1 MKLNRIISI
10 LYLLLFFT
18 GEVEL
23 YAWTYPTSK
32 PSYLFSS
39 GDGSSSKPYEI
50 RDAQD
55 LANLAYMV
63 SQGGEDYSGKYF
75 VMTNDITLNTG
86 LVNADCTDRNTGDF
100 KVWTSIGKFGFW
112 SDKRFK
118 GDFNGNSHTIYGLF
132 IEAKDN
138 FNGLFGV
145 VDGGTIRNLTI
156 ADSYMC
162 ASYPCSPSNH
172 YGFIAGETYNATFLN
187 CHVKNSCIRNTDNPN
202 RHHLAIGGLVGHC
215 KTGGIFRK
223 CSFNGNFNLHS
234 FDTAGW
240 ISAGGLIGYGGR
252 IGDTVGEAQL
262 YYCSTK
268 GKFTVTGSPSIKVY
282 GMGIILSEA
291 YGCVAGMDFD
301 IQTHGEY
308 YTGWAF
314 RYPIEV
320 ASFAS
325 TSGQCTQCVTY
336 GTIKVGEP
344 DNPIKVQP
352 LTNRDYESYNIS
364 IGTFSSEGEYRYT
377 SEDIKNQCAAYTNVE
392 LYLHDDSKG
401 NAYITSFGLGRIR
414 EGKEGDAAVT
424 EVTELKNCIV
434 AGKHIVHSKSEIGYN
449 PVILYDYGSVNGTDK
464 SWERV
469 KGAKYCTYVN
479 SVKDE
484 DAYFRYKDQKFE
496 SITPEELTGD
506 KLLAELNALSEGS
519 YQWGRITTEGD
530 LKGYPMPVICGGS
543 ISDMKGSGTQE
554 APYLIGS
561 EADLRNF
568 QKTMETEDSKGKY
581 YKLTADIDMSEQ
593 AMPAIGSQEN
603 PFQGTFDGNG
613 HSINGLVTGEG
624 YLFHYLQGTV
634 KNLTLLDYK
643 GKADKT
649 GLVTSIA
656 CFVGGSA
663 DGGVSNPGYIKN
675 CYVSG
680 NIEAYRSSN
689 KYDYNVIATGLCLNI
704 YEPSTMENCYFKGNI
719 KVSSK
724 TVDGNIVYSD
734 FAGSTRPADTS
745 LYVGGLASAFGKAT
759 ESTNPTAINRCYA
772 LFTYEC
778 DETGNAFNSKTVYGT
793 IANTSAHQNVHYS
806 YYVCDKE
813 IDNYTEKLGSESELN
828 DKLGGFSGWKK
839 GCYRPVVEGT
849 KYYTATL
856 PDESRTVTY
865 LDAIPEANTTPNY
878 IMNVKTSDDPYAD
891 KLVWKLPN
899 VAVYVPSEQTDY
911 IPNCMLDQTHDF
923 KYTPTSGAATKG
935 QLIYNLTQ
943 TDKGY
948 HMICL
953 PGVVERVDL
962 PDGAKVM
969 IIGKIQT
976 VGAQEQVNVV
986 MVDTIPAGVPCML
999 YVPTTTVTTGTTI
1012 PLVMRSGIV
1021 STPTVDETYSDFKGT
1036 FSKNTNVPVGAC
1048 TTAIYSG
1055 DNNTLPCFVRNTGTT
1070 TAEPFTAWLEGATGN
1085 VQIVDY
1091 ILLDEEN
1098 EAMTVTLCEYNAKT
1112 NNAKTNNAK
1121 TYNAKNCNIKMRR
1134 ALKKDNW
1141 NTICLPYSL
1150 TSDEIS
1156 SLFGSG
1162 TKVETFSDLEYNS
1175 ETNSYTMKFSAATE
1189 ITAGTPYLIK
1199 PSKDVSDNIY
1209 EIKDR
1214 TITCTSETYV
1224 PTGTSQTANN
1234 TTLTMQGEYNKR
1246 MITPFD
1252 VTESENIYVI
1262 SGDKIYHVNSDVE
1275 MKGFRC
1281 YFVAKESTTE
1291 PSVGGSGAF
1300 SNAKVIHSDGSSTDL
1315 RLIDSEA
1322 TGDTDAVYDLLGR
1335 KRDAQT
1341 KGLVIKNGIKVLK

>member
-18 GEVEL
+18 GEGEL
-23 YAWTYPTSK
+23 YAWNYPTSK
-32 PSYLFSS
+32 PSYPFSS

-63 SQGGEDYSGKYF
+63 CEGGEDYSGKYF
-75 VMTNDITLNTG
+75 VMTKDITLNTR

-100 KVWTSIGKFGFW
+100 KVWTSIGKYGFW
-112 SDKRFK
+112 SDKSFK

-145 VDGGTIRNLTI
+145 IDGGTIRNLTI

-162 ASYPCSPSNH
+162 ASYPCSTSNY
-172 YGFIAGETYNATFLN
+172 YGFIAGETSNATFLN
-187 CHVKNSCIRNTDNPN
+187 CHVKNSCIRNSDNPN
-202 RHHLAIGGLVGHC
+202 RHLLAIGGLVGHC
-215 KTGGIFRK
+215 KKGGIFRK

-252 IGDTVGEAQL
+252 ISDTVGEAKL

-268 GKFTVTGSPSIKVY
+268 GKFTVTGSPCIEVY

-308 YTGWAF
+308 YTGWGF
-314 RYPIEV
+314 HDPIEV

-325 TSGQCTQCVTY
+325 TSGRCTQCVTY

-352 LTNRDYESYNIS
+352 LTNREYKFYNIC
-364 IGTFSSEGEYRYT
+364 IGTFSSSGEYRGD
-377 SEDIKNQCAAYTNVE
+377 SDDIKNQCAAYTNVE

-401 NAYITSFGLGRIR
+401 NAYITSFGLGYIR
-414 EGKEGDAAVT
+414 EEYEGNAL
-424 EVTELKNCIV
+424 VTELKNCIV
-434 AGKHIVHSKSEIGYN
+434 AGKHIVQSTSKIGYN
-449 PVILYDYGSVNGTDK
+449 PVTLYDGGSVNGSDN

-469 KGAKYCTYVN
+469 QGAKYCTYVN

-519 YQWGRITTEGD
+519 NQWGRITTEGD

-568 QKTMETEDSKGKY
+568 QKTMETEDSEGKY

-593 AMPAIGSQEN
+593 PMPAIGQAN

-613 HSINGLVTGEG
+613 HSINGLVTEKG

-649 GLVTSIA
+649 GIVTSIA

-663 DGGVSNPGYIKN
+663 DGQVSKPGYIKN

-680 NIEAYRSSN
+680 NIEAYRSSSAAEN
-689 KYDYNVIATGLCLNI
+689 NVEATGLCLNI
-704 YEPSTMENCYFKGNI
+704 YEPSTVENSYFKGSI

-724 TVDGNIVYSD
+724 TVDGQIVNSGYVGLS
-734 FAGSTRPADTS
+734 SPAATY
-745 LYVGGLASAFGKAT
+745 LYVGGLAGTFSKVI
-759 ESTNPTAINRCYA
+759 ESTNPTAIKQCYA
-772 LFTYEC
+772 SFTYEC
-778 DETGNAFNSKTVYGT
+778 DETGKTFDSKTVYGT
-793 IANTSAHQNVHYS
+793 IANTSSHQNVNDCF
-806 YYVCDKE
+806 YVCDKE

-953 PGVVERVDL
+953 PGVVERNDL

-1021 STPTVDETYSDFKGT
+1021 STPTVNATYSDFKGT
-1036 FSKNTNVPVGAC
+1036 FSNNTNVPVGAC
-1048 TTAIYSG
+1048 TTAQYSG
-1055 DNNTLPCFVRNTGTT
+1055 DNNTLPCFVRNTVTT

-1112 NNAKTNNAK
+1112 NNAKTYNAK

-1262 SGDKIYHVNSDVE
+1262 NGDKIYHVNSDVE
-1275 MKGFRC
+1275 MKGFHC

-1300 SNAKVIHSDGSSTDL
+1300 SNAKVIHSDGTSTDL
-1315 RLIDSEA
+1315 RLIDAEA

>member
-1 MKLNRIISI
+1 MNLNRIISI

-18 GEVEL
+18 GEGEL

-32 PSYLFSS
+32 PSYPFTS
-39 GDGSSSKPYEI
+39 GDGSYSNPYEI
-50 RDAQD
+50 RNAQD

-63 SQGGEDYSGKYF
+63 REGGEDYSGKHF
-75 VMTNDITLNTG
+75 VMTNDITLNEN
-86 LVNADCTDRNTGDF
+86 LVNADCTDRNTGNF
-100 KVWTSIGKFGFW
+100 QVWTPIGNNGR
-112 SDKRFK
+112 DNNFK
-118 GDFNGNSHTIYGLF
+118 GNFNGNSHTISGLF
-132 IEAKDN
+132 IEDN
-138 FNGLFGV
+138 DYYNGLFGV
-145 VDGGTIRNLTI
+145 VVKGTIRNLTI
-156 ADSYMC
+156 ADSYMR
-162 ASYPCSPSNH
+162 ASNPYSSNF
-172 YGFIAGETYNATFLN
+172 YGFIAGQTSNATLLN
-187 CHVKNSCIRNTDNPN
+187 CHVKNSCVTNTGNDSWNKV
-202 RHHLAIGGLVGHC
+202 AIGGLVGSSMNY
-215 KTGGIFRK
+215 GVFRK
-223 CSFNGNFNLHS
+223 CSFNGNFVLHS
-234 FDTAGW
+234 FH
-240 ISAGGLIGYGGR
+240 IKSLVNAGGI
-252 IGDTVGEAQL
+252 VGNGSITNL
-262 YYCSTK
+262 YSCSTK
-268 GKFTVTGSPSIKVY
+268 GKFKVTGSPAIGVY
-282 GMGIILSEA
+282 GIGSDIGDA

-308 YTGWAF
+308 YIGETK
-314 RYPIEV
+314 YHSLDV
-320 ASFAS
+320 ASFAY
-325 TSGQCTQCVTY
+325 TSGRCTLCTTY

-344 DNPIKVQP
+344 DNPVRVQP
-352 LTNRDYESYNIS
+352 LDSRCREWYSIR
-364 IGTFSSEGEYRYT
+364 IGTFSSVGKLVKAYMK
-377 SEDIKNQCAAYTNVE
+377 DQCAAYTNVE

-401 NAYITSFGLGRIR
+401 NAFITSFGLAISN
-414 EGKEGDAAVT
+414 T
-424 EVTELKNCIV
+424 EYQGLKLKNCIV
-434 AGKHIVHSKSEIGYN
+434 AGNHIIKSNTAIGYN
-449 PVILYDYGSVNGTDK
+449 PVVLDYNNGD
-464 SWERV
+464 SQQDVDDAWEWA
-469 KGAKYCTYVN
+469 KGVKYCTYVN
-479 SVKDE
+479 GVKDE
-484 DAYFRYKDQKFE
+484 GFYFKNENIKFK
-496 SITPEELTGD
+496 SITPEELKGD
-506 KLLAELNALSEGS
+506 ELLAGLNALSDGGN
-519 YQWGRITTEGD
+519 QWGRITTEGD
-530 LKGYPMPVICGGS
+530 LTDYPMPVICGGS
-543 ISDMKGSGTQE
+543 ISDIKGSGSQE
-554 APYLIGS
+554 SPYLIGS
-561 EADLRNF
+561 EADLRLF
-568 QKTMETEDSKGKY
+568 QQTVEQGGGVDKY

-593 AMPAIGSQEN
+593 PMPAIGPQAH

-613 HSINGLVTGEG
+613 HSINGLVTKNG

-649 GLVTSIA
+649 GIVTSIA

-663 DGGVSNPGYIKN
+663 DGQVSKPGYIKN

-680 NIEAYRSSN
+680 NIEAYRSSSAAEN
-689 KYDYNVIATGLCLNI
+689 NVEATGLCLNI
-704 YEPSTMENCYFKGNI
+704 YEPSTVENSYFKGSI

-724 TVDGNIVYSD
+724 TVDGQIVNSGYV
-734 FAGSTRPADTS
+734 GSSSPAATY
-745 LYVGGLASAFGKAT
+745 LYVGGLAGKFSKVT
-759 ESTNPTAINRCYA
+759 ESTNPTAIKQCYA
-772 LFTYEC
+772 SFTYEC
-778 DETGNAFNSKTVYGT
+778 DETGKTFDSKTVYGT
-793 IANTSAHQNVHYS
+793 IANTSSHQNVNDCF
-806 YYVCDKE
+806 YVCDKE

-891 KLVWKLPN
+891 KLVWQLPN

-953 PGVVERVDL
+953 PGVVERNDL

-1021 STPTVDETYSDFKGT
+1021 STPTVNATYSDFKGT

-1048 TTAIYSG
+1048 TTAQYSG
-1055 DNNTLPCFVRNTGTT
+1055 DNNTLPCFVRNTVTT
-1070 TAEPFTAWLEGATGN
+1070 TATPFTAWLEGATGD

-1098 EAMTVTLCEYNAKT
+1098 AAMTVTLSED
-1112 NNAKTNNAK
+1112 
-1121 TYNAKNCNIKMRR
+1121 NAKNYNIKMRR
-1134 ALKKDNW
+1134 ALKKDDW

-1175 ETNSYTMKFSAATE
+1175 ETNSYTMKFTAATE
-1189 ITAGTPYLIK
+1189 ITADTPYLIK

-1224 PTGTSQTANN
+1224 PTGISQTANN

-1262 SGDKIYHVNSDVE
+1262 SGDKIYPVNSDVE
-1275 MKGFRC
+1275 MKGLRC

-1291 PSVGGSGAF
+1291 PSVGGSSMF
-1300 SNAKVIHSDGSSTDL
+1300 SNAKVIHSDGTSTDL
-1315 RLIDSEA
+1315 RLIDAEA

>member
-1 MKLNRIISI
+1 MNLNRIISI

-18 GEVEL
+18 GESEL

-32 PSYLFSS
+32 PSYPFTS
-39 GDGSSSKPYEI
+39 GDGSYSNPYEI
-50 RDAQD
+50 RNAQD

-63 SQGGEDYSGKYF
+63 REGGEDYSGKYF
-75 VMTNDITLNTG
+75 VMTNDITLNEN
-86 LVNADCTDRNTGDF
+86 LVNADCTDRNTGNF
-100 KVWTSIGKFGFW
+100 QVWTPIGNNGR
-112 SDKRFK
+112 DNNFK
-118 GDFNGNSHTIYGLF
+118 GNFNGNSHTISGLF
-132 IEAKDN
+132 IEDN
-138 FNGLFGV
+138 DNYNGLFGV
-145 VDGGTIRNLTI
+145 VVKGTIRNLTI
-156 ADSYMC
+156 ADSYMR
-162 ASYPCSPSNH
+162 ASNPYSSNF
-172 YGFIAGETYNATFLN
+172 YGFIAGQTSNATLLN
-187 CHVKNSCIRNTDNPN
+187 CHVKNSCVTNTGNDSWNKV
-202 RHHLAIGGLVGHC
+202 AIGGLVGSSMYY
-215 KTGGIFRK
+215 GVFRN
-223 CSFNGNFNLHS
+223 CSFNGNFVLHS
-234 FDTAGW
+234 FH
-240 ISAGGLIGYGGR
+240 IKSLVNAGGILGNGSI
-252 IGDTVGEAQL
+252 TNL
-262 YYCSTK
+262 YSCSTK
-268 GKFTVTGSPSIKVY
+268 GKFKVTGSPAIGVY
-282 GMGIILSEA
+282 GIGGDIGDA

-308 YTGWAF
+308 YIGDINNK
-314 RYPIEV
+314 YYSLDV
-320 ASFAS
+320 ASFS
-325 TSGQCTQCVTY
+325 YSSGRCTLCTTY

-344 DNPIKVQP
+344 DNPVRVQP
-352 LTNRDYESYNIS
+352 LEMRNREWYNIR
-364 IGTFSSEGEYRYT
+364 IGTFSSVGRLVKNDEEYM
-377 SEDIKNQCAAYTNVE
+377 EDQCAAYTNVE

-401 NAYITSFGLGRIR
+401 NAFITSFGLALSNTGYQ
-414 EGKEGDAAVT
+414 GLK
-424 EVTELKNCIV
+424 LKNCIV
-434 AGKHIVHSKSEIGYN
+434 AGNHIIKSNTAIGGYN
-449 PVILYDYGSVNGTDK
+449 PVVLDYNNGD
-464 SWERV
+464 SQLDVDDAWEWA
-469 KGAKYCTYVN
+469 KGVKYCTYVN
-479 SVKDE
+479 GVKDE
-484 DAYFRYKDQKFE
+484 GFYFKNENIKFK
-496 SITPEELTGD
+496 SITPEELKGD
-506 KLLAELNALSEGS
+506 ELLAGLNALSDGGN
-519 YQWGRITTEGD
+519 QWGRITTEGD
-530 LKGYPMPVICGGS
+530 LTDYPMPVICGGS
-543 ISDMKGSGTQE
+543 ISDIKGSGSQE
-554 APYLIGS
+554 SPFLIGS
-561 EADLRNF
+561 EADLRLF
-568 QKTMETEDSKGKY
+568 QQTVEQGGGVDKY

-593 AMPAIGSQEN
+593 PMPAIGPQVH

-613 HSINGLVTGEG
+613 HSINGLVTKNG

-649 GLVTSIA
+649 GIVTSIA

-663 DGGVSNPGYIKN
+663 DGQVSTPGYIKN

-680 NIEAYRSSN
+680 NIEAYRSSLAAEN
-689 KYDYNVIATGLCLNI
+689 NVEATGLCLNI
-704 YEPSTMENCYFKGNI
+704 YEPSTVENSYFKGSI

-724 TVDGNIVYSD
+724 TVDGQIVNSGYV
-734 FAGSTRPADTS
+734 GSSSPAATY
-745 LYVGGLASAFGKAT
+745 LYVGGLAGTFSKVI
-759 ESTNPTAINRCYA
+759 ESTNPTAIKQCYA
-772 LFTYEC
+772 SFTYEC
-778 DETGNAFNSKTVYGT
+778 DETGKTFDSKTVYGT
-793 IANTSAHQNVHYS
+793 IANTSSHQNVNDCF
-806 YYVCDKE
+806 YVCDKE

-828 DKLGGFSGWKK
+828 DKLGGFSSWKK

-878 IMNVKTSDDPYAD
+878 IMNVQTSDDPYAD

-923 KYTPTSGAATKG
+923 KYIPTSGAATKG

-953 PGVVERVDL
+953 PGVVERDDL

-999 YVPTTTVTTGTTI
+999 YVPTTTVTKGTTI

-1021 STPTVDETYSDFKGT
+1021 STPTVNATYSNFKGT

-1055 DNNTLPCFVRNTGTT
+1055 DNNTLPCFVRNTETT
-1070 TAEPFTAWLEGATGN
+1070 TAEPFTAWLEGATGD

-1098 EAMTVTLCEYNAKT
+1098 KAMTVTLSED
-1112 NNAKTNNAK
+1112 
-1121 TYNAKNCNIKMRR
+1121 NAKNCNIKMRR
-1134 ALKKDNW
+1134 ALKKDDW

-1156 SLFGSG
+1156 PLFGSG
-1162 TKVETFSDLEYNS
+1162 TKVETFSDLEYNCG
-1175 ETNSYTMKFSAATE
+1175 TNSYTMKFSAATE

-1199 PSKDVSDNIY
+1199 PSKDVSGNIY
-1209 EIKDR
+1209 DIKDR

-1234 TTLTMQGEYNKR
+1234 ITLTMQGEYNKR

-1262 SGDKIYHVNSDVE
+1262 SGDKIYRVNSDVE

-1281 YFVAKESTTE
+1281 YFVAK
-1291 PSVGGSGAF
+1291 GAF
-1300 SNAKVIHSDGSSTDL
+1300 SNAKVIHSDGTSTDL
-1315 RLIDSEA
+1315 RLIDAKA

>member
-1 MKLNRIISI
+1 MNLNRIISF
-10 LYLLLFFT
+10 LCLLLFFT
-18 GEVEL
+18 GEGEL
-23 YAWTYPTSK
+23 YAWNYPTSK
-32 PSYLFSS
+32 PSIPFSS
-39 GDGSSSKPYEI
+39 GDGSYSHPYEI
-50 RDAQD
+50 RNEHD

-63 SQGGEDYSGKYF
+63 REEGEDYSGKHF
-75 VMTNDITLNTG
+75 VMTNDITLNKN

-100 KVWTSIGKFGFW
+100 QVWTPIGKYGSW
-112 SDKRFK
+112 SDNKFK
-118 GDFNGNSHTIYGLF
+118 GDFNGNSHTIYGLL
-132 IEAKDN
+132 IEANDYY
-138 FNGLFGV
+138 NGLFGV
-145 VDGGTIRNLTI
+145 VDEGTIRNLTI
-156 ADSYMC
+156 ADSYMH
-162 ASYPCSPSNH
+162 ASNPYSSNF
-172 YGFIAGETYNATFLN
+172 YGFIAGETSNATLLN
-187 CHVKNSCIRNTDNPN
+187 CHVKNSCVTNSGIDSWNKIG
-202 RHHLAIGGLVGHC
+202 IGGLVGRSLNEDV
-215 KTGGIFRK
+215 FSK
-223 CSFNGNFNLHS
+223 CSFNGNFVLYS
-234 FDTAGW
+234 FRTE
-240 ISAGGLIGYGGR
+240 SLVYAGGILGYGNTTSGY
-252 IGDTVGEAQL
+252 DSEVKL
-262 YYCSTK
+262 YSCSTK
-268 GKFTVTGSPSIKVY
+268 GKFKVTGSPAIGVY
-282 GMGIILSEA
+282 GIGVNIGEA

-301 IQTHGEY
+301 IQTHGNY
-308 YTGWAF
+308 NLGSF
-314 RYPIEV
+314 PCPIDV
-320 ASFAS
+320 ASFS
-325 TSGQCTQCVTY
+325 FSSGRCTLCTTY

-344 DNPIKVQP
+344 DNPVRVKP
-352 LTNRDYESYNIS
+352 LGEQSRSVNNIR
-364 IGTFSSEGEYRYT
+364 IGTFSSVGKLYENH
-377 SEDIKNQCAAYTNVE
+377 EDMKDQCAAYTNVE

-401 NAYITSFGLGRIR
+401 KAFITSFGLAYI
-414 EGKEGDAAVT
+414 KNST
-424 EVTELKNCIV
+424 EYQVLTLKNCIV
-434 AGKHIVHSKSEIGYN
+434 AGNHIIKSNTAIGYN
-449 PVILYDYGSVNGTDK
+449 PVLLFDYDDGDSPEAFDEA
-464 SWERV
+464 WERA
-469 KGAKYCTYVN
+469 KGVKYCTTVN
-479 SVKDE
+479 GVKDE
-484 DAYFRYKDQKFE
+484 GFYFSKYEDKKFE
-496 SITPEELTGD
+496 SITPEELKGD
-506 KLLAELNALSEGS
+506 ELLAGLNALSDGGN
-519 YQWGRITTEGD
+519 QWGRITTEGD
-530 LKGYPMPVICGGS
+530 LTDYPMPVICGGS
-543 ISDMKGSGTQE
+543 ISDMKGTGSQE
-554 APYLIGS
+554 SPYLIGS
-561 EADLRNF
+561 ETDLRLF
-568 QKTMETEDSKGKY
+568 QQTVEQGGGVDKY

-593 AMPAIGSQEN
+593 PMPAIGPQAH

-613 HSINGLVTGEG
+613 HSINGLVTKNG

-649 GLVTSIA
+649 GIVTSIA

-663 DGGVSNPGYIKN
+663 DGQVSKPGYIKN

-680 NIEAYRSSN
+680 NIEAYRSSFAADN
-689 KYDYNVIATGLCLNI
+689 SVAATGLCLNI
-704 YEPSTMENCYFKGNI
+704 YEPSTVENSYFKGSI

-724 TVDGNIVYSD
+724 TVDGQIVNS
-734 FAGSTRPADTS
+734 GGVVLPSPAATY
-745 LYVGGLASAFGKAT
+745 LYVGGLAGKFSKVT
-759 ESTNPTAINRCYA
+759 ESTNPTAIKQCYA
-772 LFTYEC
+772 SFTYEC
-778 DETGNAFNSKTVYGT
+778 DETGKTFDSKTVYGT
-793 IANTSAHQNVHYS
+793 IANTSSHQNVNDCF
-806 YYVCDKE
+806 YVCDKE
-813 IDNYTEKLGSESELN
+813 IDGYRTEKLGSESELN

-891 KLVWKLPN
+891 KLVWQLPN

-911 IPNCMLDQTHDF
+911 IPNCKLDQTHDF

-969 IIGKIQT
+969 IIGKIQKD
-976 VGAQEQVNVV
+976 GGNEQVNVV

-1021 STPTVDETYSDFKGT
+1021 STPTVNATYSDFKGT

-1055 DNNTLPCFVRNTGTT
+1055 DNNTLPCFVRNTETT

-1098 EAMTVTLCEYNAKT
+1098 AAMTVTLCEYNAKRSNI
-1112 NNAKTNNAK
+1112 NNIN
-1121 TYNAKNCNIKMRR
+1121 NIKMRR
-1134 ALKKDNW
+1134 ALKKDDW

-1156 SLFGSG
+1156 PLFGSG

-1175 ETNSYTMKFSAATE
+1175 ETNSYTIKFSAAAE

-1199 PSKDVSDNIY
+1199 PSKDVSGNIY
-1209 EIKDR
+1209 DIKDR

-1252 VTESENIYVI
+1252 VTEGENIYVI

-1281 YFVAKESTTE
+1281 YFVAK
-1291 PSVGGSGAF
+1291 GAF
-1300 SNAKVIHSDGSSTDL
+1300 SNTKVIHSDGTSTDL
-1315 RLIDSEA
+1315 RLIDAKA

>member
-1 MKLNRIISI
+1 MNLNRIISI

-18 GEVEL
+18 GEGEL

-32 PSYLFSS
+32 PSYPFTS
-39 GDGSSSKPYEI
+39 GDGSYSNPYEI
-50 RDAQD
+50 RNAQD

-63 SQGGEDYSGKYF
+63 REGGEDYSGKHF
-75 VMTNDITLNTG
+75 VMTNDITLNEN
-86 LVNADCTDRNTGDF
+86 LVNADCTDRNTGNF
-100 KVWTSIGKFGFW
+100 QVWTPIGNNGR
-112 SDKRFK
+112 DNIFK
-118 GDFNGNSHTIYGLF
+118 GNFNGNSHTISGLF
-132 IEAKDN
+132 IEDN
-138 FNGLFGV
+138 DYYNGLFGV
-145 VDGGTIRNLTI
+145 VVKGTIRNLTI
-156 ADSYMC
+156 ADSYMR
-162 ASYPCSPSNH
+162 ASNPYSSNF
-172 YGFIAGETYNATFLN
+172 YGFIAGQTSNATLLN
-187 CHVKNSCIRNTDNPN
+187 CHVKNSCVTNTGNDSWNKV
-202 RHHLAIGGLVGHC
+202 AIGGLVGSSMNY
-215 KTGGIFRK
+215 GVFRK
-223 CSFNGNFNLHS
+223 CSFNGNFVLHS
-234 FDTAGW
+234 FH
-240 ISAGGLIGYGGR
+240 IKSLVNAGGILGNGSI
-252 IGDTVGEAQL
+252 TNL
-262 YYCSTK
+262 YSCSTK
-268 GKFTVTGSPSIKVY
+268 GKFKVTGSPAIGVY
-282 GMGIILSEA
+282 GIGSDIGDA

-308 YTGWAF
+308 YIGETK
-314 RYPIEV
+314 YHSLDV
-320 ASFAS
+320 ASFAY
-325 TSGQCTQCVTY
+325 TSGRCTLCTTY

-344 DNPIKVQP
+344 DNPVRVQP
-352 LTNRDYESYNIS
+352 LDSRCREWYSIR
-364 IGTFSSEGEYRYT
+364 IGTFSSVGKLVKAYMK
-377 SEDIKNQCAAYTNVE
+377 DQCAAYTNVE

-401 NAYITSFGLGRIR
+401 NAFITSFGLAISN
-414 EGKEGDAAVT
+414 T
-424 EVTELKNCIV
+424 EYQGLKLKNCIV
-434 AGKHIVHSKSEIGYN
+434 AGNHIIKSNTAIRYN
-449 PVILYDYGSVNGTDK
+449 PVLLFDYDNGNSPEVVDEAWERANGVKYCTSVNGVEDK
-464 SWERV
+464 NCYFS
-469 KGAKYCTYVN
+469 KY
-479 SVKDE
+479 E
-484 DAYFRYKDQKFE
+484 DKKFE
-496 SITPEELTGD
+496 SITPEELKGD
-506 KLLAELNALSEGS
+506 KLLAGLNALSDGGN
-519 YQWGRITTEGD
+519 QWGRITTEGD
-530 LKGYPMPVICGGS
+530 LADYPMPVICGGS
-543 ISDMKGSGTQE
+543 ISDMKGSGSQE
-554 APYLIGS
+554 SPYLIGS
-561 EADLRNF
+561 EADLRLF
-568 QKTMETEDSKGKY
+568 QKTVEQGGGVDKY

-593 AMPAIGSQEN
+593 PMPAIGPQAH

-613 HSINGLVTGEG
+613 HSINGLVTKNG

-649 GLVTSIA
+649 GIVTSIA

-663 DGGVSNPGYIKN
+663 DGQVSNPGYIKN

-680 NIEAYRSSN
+680 NIEAYRSSSAAEN
-689 KYDYNVIATGLCLNI
+689 NVEATGLCLNI
-704 YEPSTMENCYFKGNI
+704 YEPSTVENSYFKGSI

-724 TVDGNIVYSD
+724 TVDGKIVNS
-734 FAGSTRPADTS
+734 GGVGLSSPAATY
-745 LYVGGLASAFGKAT
+745 LYVGGLAGTFSKVI
-759 ESTNPTAINRCYA
+759 ESTNPTAIKQCYA
-772 LFTYEC
+772 SFTYEC
-778 DETGNAFNSKTVYGT
+778 DETGKTFDSKTVYGT
-793 IANTSAHQNVHYS
+793 IANTSSHQNVNDCF
-806 YYVCDKE
+806 YVCDKE
-813 IDNYTEKLGSESELN
+813 IDNYRTEKLGSESELN

-953 PGVVERVDL
+953 PGVVERNDL

-1021 STPTVDETYSDFKGT
+1021 STPTVNATYSDFKGT

-1048 TTAIYSG
+1048 TTAQYSG
-1055 DNNTLPCFVRNTGTT
+1055 DNNTLPCFVRNTVIT
-1070 TAEPFTAWLEGATGN
+1070 TAEPFTAWLEGATDN

-1091 ILLDEEN
+1091 ILLYEEN
-1098 EAMTVTLCEYNAKT
+1098 VAMTVTLCEYNAKT
-1112 NNAKTNNAK
+1112 YNAKTNNAN
-1121 TYNAKNCNIKMRR
+1121 TYNATKSNATKSNIKMRR
-1134 ALKKDNW
+1134 ALKKDDW

-1262 SGDKIYHVNSDVE
+1262 SGDKIYPVNSDVE
-1275 MKGFRC
+1275 MKGLRC

-1291 PSVGGSGAF
+1291 PSVGGSSMF
-1300 SNAKVIHSDGSSTDL
+1300 SNAKVIHSDGTSTDL
-1315 RLIDSEA
+1315 RLIDAEA